1 MLLWRSPPDATW
13 NHEQEKTQ
21 GMKQKTWVILA
32 IGVLLAGGYW
42 WFSFGGQKTADD
54 ESAAGAE
61 KTVQAPVATV
71 KVAPIKKGTLVEE
84 IAIYG
89 TVVPA
94 AGAVQIFSVPYES
107 RIHHIFVTEAQRVS
121 EGDTLLE
128 IDPSPDTTLQTQ
140 QARNDFETAKKAF
153 EYMQQ
158 RFDLKLAT
166 NDQVLQTKQALEQA
180 QAKLESLRRRGSES
194 PRTIRAD
201 VAGMISKVSVQ
212 EGAITAAGAPMVEM
226 VAQNRLEARLG
237 MEPEYIDKVKP
248 GQEVSLVRVN
258 GTESDKIVGHIRK
271 VSRAADPATR
281 LVQVFTDVPAASHFL
296 LNEYIMGKITVASA
310 QGLIVPRSAVLPEED
325 HYVLFTVKDGY
336 AREHTVRV
344 GLENGKDA
352 EVAAKELQPGEPVVT
367 LGNYELKD
375 GMPVKMDELR

>member
-1 MLLWRSPPDATW
+1 MNRKVLS
-13 NHEQEKTQ
+13 
-21 GMKQKTWVILA
+21 GLA
-32 IGVLLAGGYW
+32 IVTLFAGGYW
-42 WFSFGGQKTADD
+42 WFTDGGQKTVDD
-54 ESAAGAE
+54 ESATG
-61 KTVQAPVATV
+61 KTETEQGPVAAV
-71 KVAPIKKGTLVEE
+71 KVAPIKNGALAEE

-94 AGAVQIFSVPYES
+94 AGAVQIFSVPFES
-107 RIHHIFVTEAQRVS
+107 RIRRIFVTEAQQVS
-121 EGDTLLE
+121 AGDTVLE
-128 IDPSPDTTLQTQ
+128 IEPSPDTALQTE
-140 QARNDFETAKKAF
+140 QARNEYESAKKAL

-180 QAKLESLRRRGSES
+180 QAKLESLRRRGSEG

-201 VAGMISKVSVQ
+201 VAGVVAKVSAQ
-212 EGAITAAGAPMVEM
+212 EGAIIAAGAPMIEM

-237 MEPEYIDKVKP
+237 IEPGYIDRVKP

-258 GTESDKIVGHIRK
+258 GTESNKIVGHIRK
-271 VSRAADPATR
+271 VSRAADPGTR
-281 LVQVFTDVPAASHFL
+281 MVQVFTDLPDSSHFL
-296 LNEYIMGKITVASA
+296 LNEYVMGKIIVASA
-310 QGLIVPRSAVLPEED
+310 QGLLVPRSAVLPEGD
-325 HYVLFTVKDGY
+325 HYVLFTVKDGH

-352 EVAAKELQPGEPVVT
+352 EVAAKELQPGESVVT

-375 GMPVKMDELR
+375 GMAVKTDGLR